1 MKATRALVTGGAGF
15 VGRRLVEALVVRGWQ
30 VWVVDDFSA
39 GWRDDLAAI
48 ADGTAG
54 HVVEADVATAPSV
67 ASAVAAARPS
77 VVFHLAAVHFIP
89 QCERDPLRTL
99 QTNVIG
105 TQAVVNAVQAQ
116 PGCRLVF
123 ASTGDVYAP
132 SLEPHHER
140 SALGP
145 PSLYGLSKAMGER
158 LVERAGDQGVDYRIA
173 RLFNIFGPGDRVPH
187 VLPDIVNRLSRS
199 GILELGRLDAV
210 RDYVY
215 VDDVVQALIALSD
228 HDGPDRVF
236 NIGTGEG
243 RSVRDLVASVE
254 AACGFPV
261 AVRTD
266 PSRVRAV
273 ERPVLVSDP
282 GLARTALGWVPRT
295 AFEDGITR
303 VVAAA
308 RVNGTA

>member
-1 MKATRALVTGGAGF
+1 MSAARALVTGGAGF
-15 VGRRLVEALVVRGWQ
+15 VGRRLVDALVVRGWQ

-39 GWRDDLAAI
+39 GRRDDLAAI

-116 PGCRLVF
+116 PGCRMVF

-132 SLEPHHER
+132 SIEPHHER

-145 PSLYGLSKAMGER
+145 PSLYGLSKATGER

-295 AFEDGITR
+295 AFEEGITR

-308 RVNGTA
+308 LVNGRP